1 MAEETNTKKPESVIL
16 EWTADRLHYIAD
28 RVFLNTGINEVSA
41 AFWEAN
47 RWAVADLIHDPKKPL
62 TDAVRKEGRIL
73 EKDVVVEI
81 ETDGRKKSAGA
92 VTIKSAKGLKEMEPA
107 DAELLIADTWVVSTL
122 EKWKKDSGDETIRR
136 ACMNQIDKIMA
147 TKGKE

>member
-1 MAEETNTKKPESVIL
+1 MAEETKKPESVLL
-16 EWTADRLHYIAD
+16 EWTADRLHFIAD

-41 AFWEAN
+41 AFWETH

-62 TDAVRKEGRIL
+62 TDAIRKEGRIL

-92 VTIKSAKGLKEMEPA
+92 VTIKSAVGIKDMGPA
-107 DAELLIADTWVVSTL
+107 DAEIVIADTWNVKTL
-122 EKWKKDSGDETIRR
+122 EAWKKGSGDETIRV